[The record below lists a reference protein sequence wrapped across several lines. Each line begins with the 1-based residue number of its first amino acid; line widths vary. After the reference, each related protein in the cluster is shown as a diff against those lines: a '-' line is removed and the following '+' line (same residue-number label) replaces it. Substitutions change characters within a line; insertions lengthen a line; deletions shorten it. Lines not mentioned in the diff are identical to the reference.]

1 MKLFSCILT
10 ENDCYRRGARITPKG
25 IMVHSTGANNP
36 WLRRYV
42 QPDDGRLGKNTNSND
57 WNRPGLDVCVH
68 AFIGKTADGTVAVYQ
83 TLPWN
88 RRGWHAGSGRNG
100 SANDGYLS
108 FEICEDGLT
117 ERVYFDEVF
126 RAAAELT
133 AYLCKLYDID
143 PLRDGV
149 VIDHSEGHR
158 RGIASN
164 HGDVSHWLK
173 NFGKDMDNFRRE
185 VKYYME
191 TGVEIKESEEN
202 EMRYEKLKDLKAD
215 KYNAPYYVPTVEK
228 LMAKGILRGKGGEGD
243 ETILDLG
250 EDAVRLLVIL
260 DRAGVFG

>member
-25 IMVHSTGANNP
+25 VMVHSTGANNP

-42 QPDDGRLGKNTNSND
+42 QPDDGRLGKNAYDND

-68 AFIGKTADGTVAVYQ
+68 AFIGKTADGSVAVYQ
-83 TLPWN
+83 TLPWD

-117 ERVYFDEVF
+117 DRAYFDEAF

-133 AYLCKLYDID
+133 AYLCAMFGLD
-143 PLRDGV
+143 PKKDGV
-149 VIDHSEGHR
+149 ILDHSEGYR

-164 HGDVSHWLK
+164 HGDVTHWLK
-173 NFGKDMDNFRRE
+173 KFGRTMDDFRRD
-185 VKYYME
+185 V
-191 TGVEIKESEEN
+191 I
-202 EMRYEKLKDLKAD
+202 R
-215 KYNAPYYVPTVEK
+215 
-228 LMAKGILRGKGGEGD
+228 
-243 ETILDLG
+243 LG
-250 EDAVRLLVIL
+250 EVENMTREELEALVDERVKKALVGTDTTVSDWAKEELQQAKAHGITDATRPRGYATREEAAIMVERL
-260 DRAGVFG
+260 RAALIK

>member
-10 ENDCYRRGARITPKG
+10 ENDCYRRGVRIAPKG
-25 IMVHSTGANNP
+25 VMVHSTGANNP

-42 QPDDGRLGKNTNSND
+42 QPDDGRLGKNTNAND

-68 AFIGKTADGTVAVYQ
+68 AFIGKTADGSVAVYQ
-83 TLPWN
+83 TLPWD

-108 FEICEDGLT
+108 FEICEDGLAD
-117 ERVYFDEVF
+117 RAYFDQAF

-133 AYLCKLYDID
+133 AYLCKLFDLD

-149 VIDHSEGHR
+149 VIDHSEGYR

-173 NFGKDMDNFRRE
+173 KFGRTMDDFRRD
-185 VKYYME
+185 V
-191 TGVEIKESEEN
+191 I
-202 EMRYEKLKDLKAD
+202 R
-215 KYNAPYYVPTVEK
+215 
-228 LMAKGILRGKGGEGD
+228 
-243 ETILDLG
+243 LG
-250 EDAVRLLVIL
+250 EVENMTREELEALVDERIKKALVGTDTTVSDWAREELQQAKSHGITDATRPRGYATREEAAIMVERL
-260 DRAGVFG
+260 RAALTE

>member
-25 IMVHSTGANNP
+25 VMVHSTGANNP

-42 QPDDGRLGKNTNSND
+42 QPDDGRLGKNTNAND

-68 AFIGKTADGTVAVYQ
+68 AFIGKTTDGSVAIYQ
-83 TLPWN
+83 TLPWD

-117 ERVYFDEVF
+117 DRAYFDEAF

-133 AYLCKLYDID
+133 AYLCARFGLD
-143 PLRDGV
+143 PKKDGV
-149 VIDHSEGHR
+149 ILDHSEGYR

-164 HGDVSHWLK
+164 HGDVTHWLK
-173 NFGKDMDNFRRE
+173 KFGRTMDDFRRD
-185 VKYYME
+185 V
-191 TGVEIKESEEN
+191 I
-202 EMRYEKLKDLKAD
+202 R
-215 KYNAPYYVPTVEK
+215 
-228 LMAKGILRGKGGEGD
+228 
-243 ETILDLG
+243 LG
-250 EDAVRLLVIL
+250 EVENMTREELEALVDERVKKALVGTDTTVSDWAKEELQQAKAHGITDATRPRGYATREEAAIMVERL
-260 DRAGVFG
+260 RAALIK

>member
-117 ERVYFDEVF
+117 ERVYFDKVF

-133 AYLCKLYDID
+133 AYLCASFGLD
-143 PLRDGV
+143 PKKDGV
-149 VIDHSEGHR
+149 ILDHSEGYR

-173 NFGKDMDNFRRE
+173 KFGKTMDDFRRD
-185 VKYYME
+185 V
-191 TGVEIKESEEN
+191 I
-202 EMRYEKLKDLKAD
+202 R
-215 KYNAPYYVPTVEK
+215 
-228 LMAKGILRGKGGEGD
+228 
-243 ETILDLG
+243 LG
-250 EDAVRLLVIL
+250 EVENMTREELEALVDERVKKALVGADSTASDWAREELQRAKEHGITDGTRPRGYATREEAAIMVERLHAALTK
-260 DRAGVFG
+260 

>member
-1 MKLFSCILT
+1 MILKQCIFA
-10 ENDCYRRGARITPKG
+10 NSDCYKRGVTIVPKG

-42 QPDDGRLGKNTNSND
+42 QPDDGCIGKNTNAND

-83 TLPWN
+83 TLPWD
-88 RRGWHAGSGRNG
+88 RRGWHAGRGRNG
-100 SANDGYLS
+100 SANDSHIS
-108 FEICEDGLT
+108 FEICEDGLWD
-117 ERVYFDEVF
+117 RAYFDKAF

-133 AYLCKLYDID
+133 AYLCKLYDLD

-173 NFGKDMDNFRRE
+173 NFGKDMGNFRRE

-202 EMRYEKLKDLKAD
+202 E
-215 KYNAPYYVPTVEK
+215 N
-228 LMAKGILRGKGGEGD
+228 GIK
-243 ETILDLG
+243 
-250 EDAVRLLVIL
+250 
-260 DRAGVFG
+260 

>member
-10 ENDCYRRGARITPKG
+10 ENDCYRRGIRITPKG
-25 IMVHSTGANNP
+25 VMVHSTGANNP

-42 QPDDGRLGKNTNSND
+42 QPDDGRLGKNTNAND

-68 AFIGKTADGTVAVYQ
+68 AFIGKTADGSVAVYQ
-83 TLPWN
+83 TLPWD

-108 FEICEDGLT
+108 FEICEDGLAD
-117 ERVYFDEVF
+117 RAYFDKAF

-133 AYLCKLYDID
+133 AYLCKLFDLD

-149 VIDHSEGHR
+149 VIDHSEGHS

-173 NFGKDMDNFRRE
+173 KFGRTMDDFRRD
-185 VKYYME
+185 V
-191 TGVEIKESEEN
+191 I
-202 EMRYEKLKDLKAD
+202 R
-215 KYNAPYYVPTVEK
+215 
-228 LMAKGILRGKGGEGD
+228 
-243 ETILDLG
+243 LG
-250 EDAVRLLVIL
+250 EVENMTREELEALVDERIKKALVGTDTTVSDWAREELQQAKSHGITDATRPRGYATREEAAIMVERL
-260 DRAGVFG
+260 RAALTE